1 MKPDDWSNIA
11 YLIAGFPLAVQ
22 GAYVPAFGLI
32 FLGITSYVAHVRG
45 GWWWLSD
52 WAGMYLAMAGI
63 FLYNIGHP
71 LYFWLVA
78 LPIVYLTLRY
88 AFVSYALV
96 GVMWCA
102 VVASAY
108 LTGIS
113 VTIPVIIFAL
123 ALGLRQLGEVRHYQF
138 NHSAWHFLTAYGFYL
153 LVS

>member
-11 YLIAGFPLAVQ
+11 YLIAGFPLAVH

-102 VVASAY
+102 VVTSAY

-113 VTIPVIIFAL
+113 ITIPVIIFAL

-138 NHSAWHFLTAYGFYL
+138 NHSAWHVLTAYGFYL

>member
-1 MKPDDWSNIA
+1 MKSDDLSNIA
-11 YLIAGFPLAVQ
+11 YIIAGFALAVG

-32 FLGITSYVAHVRG
+32 FLGITSYIAHVKG
-45 GWWWLSD
+45 GDWWYSD
-52 WAGMYLAMAGI
+52 WAGMYLAMTAI
-63 FLYNIGHP
+63 ILHNIGHP

-102 VVASAY
+102 VVTSAY
-108 LTGIS
+108 LTGIL

-123 ALGLRQLGEVRHYQF
+123 ALGLRQLGEVRNYQF
-138 NHSAWHFLTAYGFYL
+138 NHSAWHVLTAIGFYL
-153 LVS
+153 LV